1 MTWGE
6 GGRVADMTKK
16 SQLAWRGPLFANS
29 TNWFG
34 IRCFVPIN
42 PEPSKSKCIPHR
54 RPFSIL
60 ASPPNRLTPNLTK
73 TTKTQI
79 TQSIIAKGWFYFS
92 IRNVSLRKVED
103 LWNAFLCQQTLLC
116 WKLFIGDYKV
126 EIVYKHHQT
135 LVGNGNFQVYW
146 QTPNN
151 NIPVLWNNPSAHG
164 LLTATGKMDHAWVS
178 LNWLNKYISLWYN
191 CNLFSGVFTFSS
203 STLRLTGIKEW
214 VIGWKTLQLWYLLK
228 RVRFGIRVWSRNV
241 KVSQ

>member
-1 MTWGE
+1 MRPFVCEQYKLIWNSLFC
-6 GGRVADMTKK
+6 ADQ
-16 SQLAWRGPLFANS
+16 SWALQVQVHSSP
-29 TNWFG
+29 
-34 IRCFVPIN
+34 PI
-42 PEPSKSKCIPHR
+42 S
-54 RPFSIL
+54 FSIL

-151 NIPVLWNNPSAHG
+151 NIPVLWNYHYPSAHG
-164 LLTATGKMDHAWVS
+164 LLTATGKIYHAGVS
-178 LNWLNKYISLWYN
+178 LNWLNKYISLW
-191 CNLFSGVFTFSS
+191 
-203 STLRLTGIKEW
+203 
-214 VIGWKTLQLWYLLK
+214 
-228 RVRFGIRVWSRNV
+228 
-241 KVSQ
+241 